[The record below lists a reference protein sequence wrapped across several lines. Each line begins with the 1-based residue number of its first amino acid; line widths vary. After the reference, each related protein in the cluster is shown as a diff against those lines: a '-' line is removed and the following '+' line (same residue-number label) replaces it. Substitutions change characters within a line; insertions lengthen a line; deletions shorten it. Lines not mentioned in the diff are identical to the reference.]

1 MPSPDVLPPDEIHL
15 HIVDD
20 PAITAPALLARY
32 DAMLNPEETARQDRF
47 RFARHRHQFL
57 VARALVRS
65 TLSLYHPE
73 TEPAEWQFAT
83 NEYGRPRIVGAGAG
97 ALDFNLS
104 HTDGRIVL
112 AICRSQSP
120 GVDIE
125 RIDRPEAVADI
136 AAQFFAETEI
146 QALSA
151 LPAAMQRR
159 RFFDLWTLKEAY
171 IKARG
176 MGLSIPLKDFSIQF
190 PQERGPTIRF
200 ADGVDDEA
208 SRWQLWSLYAG
219 QDYALSLAIAGAIPM
234 RLRQFQ
240 SIPLVASK
248 EIDCRILAP
257 VGLVYEPVK
266 PNGWNPGPGVFDDG
280 HG

>member
-1 MPSPDVLPPDEIHL
+1 MPSPDALPSDEIHM
-15 HIVDD
+15 HIADD

-32 DAMLNPEETARQDRF
+32 DAMLDPEEAARRDRF
-47 RFARHRHQFL
+47 HFAQHRHQFL

-65 TLSLYHPE
+65 TLSLYRPDIK
-73 TEPAEWQFAT
+73 PAEWQFAA
-83 NEYGRPRIVGAGAG
+83 NAYGRPRIVGDGAG

-112 AICRSQSP
+112 AVCRARSP

-125 RIDRPEAVADI
+125 RLDRLETVTHI
-136 AAQFFAETEI
+136 AARFFAERETR
-146 QALSA
+146 ALLA
-151 LPAAMQRR
+151 LPPLMQRR

-176 MGLSIPLKDFSIQF
+176 MGLSIPLTDFSIHF
-190 PQERGPTIRF
+190 PAEGAPAIHF

-208 SRWQLWSLYAG
+208 SRWQLWSFDAG
-219 QDYALSLAIAGAIPM
+219 EDYALSLAISGAGPL
-234 RLRQFQ
+234 RPRQFQ
-240 SIPLVASK
+240 SIPLMSVK

-257 VGLVYEPVK
+257 AKLVL
-266 PNGWNPGPGVFDDG
+266 
-280 HG
+280 